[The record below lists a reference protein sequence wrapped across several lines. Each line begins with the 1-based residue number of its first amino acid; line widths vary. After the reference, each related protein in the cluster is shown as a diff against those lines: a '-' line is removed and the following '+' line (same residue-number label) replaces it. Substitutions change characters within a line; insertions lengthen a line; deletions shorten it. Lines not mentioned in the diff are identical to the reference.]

1 MQLCHD
7 PELGSR
13 EVAMSPSCE
22 FPRSP
27 MEPCAF
33 RPTGPEEEE
42 DMDAAPEP
50 PRRP

>member
-1 MQLCHD
+1 MLLCHD

-22 FPRSP
+22 FAWSP
-27 MEPCAF
+27 TEPCVL
-33 RPTGPEEEE
+33 RPIGPEED